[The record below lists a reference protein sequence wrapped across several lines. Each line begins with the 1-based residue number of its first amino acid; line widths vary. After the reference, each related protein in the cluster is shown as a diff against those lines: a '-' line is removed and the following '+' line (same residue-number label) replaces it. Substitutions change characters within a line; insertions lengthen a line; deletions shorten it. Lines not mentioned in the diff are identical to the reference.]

1 MSVDKLVDST
11 QLDADLTSVANAIRT
26 KGGTSASL
34 AFPAEFVAAVA
45 AIPTGSSI
53 QTGTAVGDG
62 TAIMTIPVSGTVST
76 IIVYTEDYSGGA
88 DYNNVECLAIS
99 GIGVWGNALG
109 SQIRP
114 NRAIY
119 MKESDYSATRYV
131 NFNSGNVVLRPQST
145 GSGNQKWISGV
156 TYHWI
161 AF

>member
-1 MSVDKLVDST
+1 MNYIVDS
-11 QLDADLTSVANAIRT
+11 DDLTSVANAIRT

-34 AFPAEFVAAVA
+34 TFPAEFVAAVA

-62 TAIMTIPVSGTVST
+62 TAVMTIPVSGTVST

-88 DYNNVECLAIS
+88 DYNNVECTAIS
-99 GIGVWGNALG
+99 GIGFWGVTLASL
-109 SQIRP
+109 RTP
-114 NRAIY
+114 NRSLY
-119 MKESDYSATRYV
+119 MKASDYNATKYV
-131 NFNSGNVVLRPQST
+131 NFNSGSVVLRPQST